1 MSNWFPRRAAAAC
14 LVLAAAGWPALAPAQ
29 VGHEPQH
36 SPYRDLRATHQ
47 LLFSGGYVGGGG
59 GVAGVGPR
67 QGLVAGGR
75 FAISLSAP
83 LEAWLAVHGAQLTRH
98 LIDPAAP
105 PESRAVGTASQ
116 QVTIF
121 DAGFA
126 LRITGA
132 KTWHGLMPYV
142 GASLGAATGSAVSDA
157 SGFSFGTPFQ
167 AGPHLGVRFY
177 GRGPLILWLEGWDP
191 IWRLS
196 YPSGWTG
203 GANPVLLPSDPIKE
217 WVHNPTVLIGLG
229 YILRR

>member
-1 MSNWFPRRAAAAC
+1 MSNRFPPIAAVTC
-14 LVLAAAGWPALAPAQ
+14 LWLATLAWPPGLPGQ
-29 VGHEPQH
+29 VGHDPAH

-47 LLFSGGYVGGGG
+47 ITLSGGYLGGGG

-67 QGLVAGGR
+67 QGFLAGAR

-83 LEAWLAVHGAQLTRH
+83 LEAWLGVHGAQLTRH

-105 PESRAVGTASQ
+105 PESRSVGTVSQ
-116 QVTIF
+116 QVVIF

-142 GASLGAATGSAVSDA
+142 GASLGTATGSTVSDA

-167 AGPHLGVRFY
+167 AGPHVGVRFY
-177 GRGPLILWLEGWDP
+177 GTGPLSLWVEGWDP
-191 IWRLS
+191 IWRLR
-196 YPSGWTG
+196 YPTGWTG
-203 GANPVLLPSDPIKE
+203 GSNPVLLPSDPIKE
-217 WVHNPTVLIGLG
+217 WVHNPTVLVGLG